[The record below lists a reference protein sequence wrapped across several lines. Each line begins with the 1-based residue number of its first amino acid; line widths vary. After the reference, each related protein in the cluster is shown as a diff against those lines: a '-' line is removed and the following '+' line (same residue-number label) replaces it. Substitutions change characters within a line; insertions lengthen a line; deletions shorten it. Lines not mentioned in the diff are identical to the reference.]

1 LSVAALE
8 GLIPD
13 WPAPPGVRSLCST
26 RNGGVSCGAYASLN
40 VGEHVG
46 DEPAAVAENRARL
59 QRALQGARPVFLNQV
74 HGTGLIELDGASAHG
89 ASADACGTAQL
100 FTACTIMVA
109 DCLPVLFCNEA
120 GTRVAAAHAGWRG
133 LAAGVLERAAS
144 AFDSGDR
151 VMAWLGPCIGP
162 TAFEVGSEVKA
173 AFEATS
179 ADAAECFRRA
189 ATEGKWFADLSAL
202 AHRRLREFG
211 IASVHGNDGSPAW
224 CTVSQRS
231 RFFSHRRD
239 GVSGRF
245 AACVWRV

>member
-1 LSVAALE
+1 MSVAALE
-8 GLIPD
+8 GLVPD

-26 RNGGVSCGAYASLN
+26 RNGGVSRGAYASLN

-46 DEPAAVAENRARL
+46 DEPVAVAENRARL

-89 ASADACGTAQL
+89 ASADACATAQSL
-100 FTACTIMVA
+100 TACTIMVA
-109 DCLPVLFCNEA
+109 DCLPVLLCNAE

-133 LAAGVLERAAS
+133 LAAGVLERALAS
-144 AFDSGDR
+144 FGPGDP

-162 TAFEVGSEVKA
+162 GAFEVGSEVKA
-173 AFEATS
+173 AFEAHS
-179 ADAAECFRRA
+179 PDAALCFRPA

-202 AHRRLREFG
+202 ARWRLRAAG
-211 IASVHGNDGSPAW
+211 VASVHGNDGTPPW
-224 CTVSQRS
+224 CTVSQPS

-245 AACVWRV
+245 AACVWCV